1 MIERELIFLLG
12 YTAVMSVAVWLTVHF
27 WEKMWNKKDI
37 IQLDSIVIGMLVI
50 FIWVMYFIVEGSLGR
65 TLIHLWMDYLE
76 AHGVFYSSGALK

>member
-12 YTAVMSVAVWLTVHF
+12 YTAVVLVAVWLTVHF
-27 WEKMWNKKDI
+27 WEKLWDKKDI
-37 IQLDSIVIGMLVI
+37 IPLGMLVV

-65 TLIHLWMDYLE
+65 TPIQLWMDYLE